1 MSKLKK
7 WNKKFLIEKF
17 LKLKLKKSNQLFLQC
32 LQGKI
37 KSLTSI
43 SLVSNASLIIL
54 HLSRF
59 SQRNKND
66 NVENIND

>member
-1 MSKLKK
+1 
-7 WNKKFLIEKF
+7 
-17 LKLKLKKSNQLFLQC
+17 
-32 LQGKI
+32 GKI

-54 HLSRF
+54 HSSRF
-59 SQRNKND
+59 SQRNKNG